1 MRLISWVFSCMLF
14 VALSSASGCEQKPTT
29 DAVTS
34 ADTLTPPPPPPGPPA
49 TEPLSPPVPDPKPKN
64 AKVKISTIY
73 GDMVIRLYDETPG
86 HRDNFL
92 MLASKGF
99 YNDLLFHRV
108 INGFMAQG
116 GDPGSREAH
125 STTPLGSGGPGYTI
139 PAEFNAAFIHKKGAL
154 CAARQGDFVNPERKS
169 SGSQFYLVQGKKL
182 TDAEIDQMQQ
192 YVRRK
197 TPNFTY
203 TTEQRTTYRTLGGT
217 PQLDMDYTVFGEVT
231 EGLAVID
238 SICKQPGNGQNR
250 PFTDIKMTVKVIQ

>member
-1 MRLISWVFSCMLF
+1 MRLFAWVFSCMLF
-14 VALSSASGCEQKPTT
+14 VVLCSSSGCEQKPTT
-29 DAVTS
+29 DVAAT
-34 ADTLTPPPPPPGPPA
+34 ADTSPPPPPPPPPA
-49 TEPLSPPVPDPKPKN
+49 PEPLAPPTPDPKPKN
-64 AKVKISTIY
+64 AKVKVTTRF
-73 GDMVIRLYDETPG
+73 GDMVIQLYDETPG

-116 GDPGSREAH
+116 GDPGSRNAA
-125 STTPLGSGGPGYTI
+125 PNAALGAGSPGYTI
-139 PAEFNAAFIHKKGAL
+139 PAEFNPAFVHKKGAL
-154 CAARQGDFVNPERKS
+154 CAARQGDFANPERKS
-169 SGSQFYLVQGKKL
+169 SGSQFYIVQGKRL

-203 TTEQRTTYRTLGGT
+203 TAQQREAYKTLGGT
-217 PQLDMDYTVFGEVT
+217 PQLDMDYTVYGEVI

-238 SICKQPGNGQNR
+238 SICKQPGSAQNR
-250 PFTDIKMTVKVIQ
+250 PFNDIKMTVKVIQ